1 MCDQS
6 HIHMKMILFLELFN
20 KEAQLV
26 NETANEEIPVVD
38 EVLVVD
44 KEDESKVNV
53 TPKHVSG

>member
-1 MCDQS
+1 M
-6 HIHMKMILFLELFN
+6 HILELFN